1 MTKEAKDIMDKAI
14 ADKRALY
21 GGYIEEKE
29 FRDMCLLQ
37 GYSYYGINVTA
48 GVAFYTP
55 IDSLNKPS
63 GLTVIYDLD
72 K

>member
-14 ADKRALY
+14 EDNRAVY

-55 IDSLNKPS
+55 VDLSNKPC